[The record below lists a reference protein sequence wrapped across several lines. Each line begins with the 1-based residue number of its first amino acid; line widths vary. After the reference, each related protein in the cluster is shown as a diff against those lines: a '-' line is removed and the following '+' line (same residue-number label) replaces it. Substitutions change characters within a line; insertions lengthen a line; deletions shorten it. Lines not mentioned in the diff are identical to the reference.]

1 MFRARDEFK
10 QERLPVETR
19 IARGSALGSEL
30 VDWQR
35 HIRDGGCEWW
45 RTSRQSETLQNSL
58 GRIRWM
64 DGRENFHRAAAD
76 SSLPKSRARF
86 WTTSGFLHARHRW
99 PRPCCRNFPS
109 PSSDHGSAESKLR
122 IRVSFSAALL
132 LPAAYFL
139 RPPEKLRQTGV
150 ALAAAYT

>member
-1 MFRARDEFK
+1 MSTLRTWNLRHNVLRAGDEFK

-19 IARGSALGSEL
+19 IARGSTLGSEL

-64 DGRENFHRAAAD
+64 DGRENFHRAAVDFALENVHQEGTVFILH
-76 SSLPKSRARF
+76 LPQ
-86 WTTSGFLHARHRW
+86 W
-99 PRPCCRNFPS
+99 N
-109 PSSDHGSAESKLR
+109 
-122 IRVSFSAALL
+122 
-132 LPAAYFL
+132 
-139 RPPEKLRQTGV
+139 
-150 ALAAAYT
+150 